1 MAQFLGEF
9 DIRIDDKG
17 RLHFPAGLR
26 KQLPPDAQEKFV
38 INRGFEDCLALY
50 PFNEWQQISAEVN
63 KLNPYVK
70 KNREFTRF
78 FYRGATE
85 VSLDGSGRI
94 LLPKRLLDFAGIEK
108 DVTLAAYANK
118 IEIWSSKRYN
128 EMQQVDSDEFASL
141 AEDVMGKARDDSE

>member
-17 RLHFPAGLR
+17 RLLFPAGLR

-78 FYRGATE
+78 FDRGATE

-118 IEIWSSKRYN
+118 IEIW
-128 EMQQVDSDEFASL
+128 
-141 AEDVMGKARDDSE
+141 